1 MLGEQEAMETYRG
14 KPELTEVPGSLRRKI
29 SLYAVLDTH
38 PSHTLDDDEQ
48 EKFIET
54 ASQMKKQVRD

>member
-1 MLGEQEAMETYRG
+1 MMETYR
-14 KPELTEVPGSLRRKI
+14 KRPDLTEVPGSLRRKI
-29 SLYAVLDTH
+29 AIYGVLDQH

-54 ASQMKKQVRD
+54 ASQIKKQVRPP